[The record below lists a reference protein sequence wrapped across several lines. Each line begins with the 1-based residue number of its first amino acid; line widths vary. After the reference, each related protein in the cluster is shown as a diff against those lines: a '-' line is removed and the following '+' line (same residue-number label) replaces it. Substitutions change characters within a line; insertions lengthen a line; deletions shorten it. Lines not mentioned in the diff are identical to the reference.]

1 MFLQVLCAQKLL
13 HFEDSVLHFQDIVVW
28 WKVLRKGMIKTA
40 ERDVTQREGEG
51 FKTWGVRSTKGVILS
66 KIPDFIVT

>member
-28 WKVLRKGMIKTA
+28 CKVLRKGMIKTA
-40 ERDVTQREGEG
+40 ERDVTQREVEG
-51 FKTWGVRSTKGVILS
+51 FKTWGVRSTKGVIVS